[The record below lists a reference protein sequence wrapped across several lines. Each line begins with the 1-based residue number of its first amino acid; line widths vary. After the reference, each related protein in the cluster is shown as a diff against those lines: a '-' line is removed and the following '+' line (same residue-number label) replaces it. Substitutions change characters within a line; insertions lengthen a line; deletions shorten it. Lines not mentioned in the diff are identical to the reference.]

1 MGTSLQTLS
10 RTDNTPQAINL
21 RILQEDKPLKIL
33 ETIVKAGALTSLEI
47 AKIGHLYLRIR
58 DYNREEVKIQEAF
71 GYLFARIA
79 TLVGLKGEI
88 DPIQKQEI
96 WNVIFSRFSGLSFQE
111 LYKAFQ
117 MDRSK
122 EFGDITDHFQ
132 LFDVAYISTVLEK
145 YIEWKQDVQIKHNI
159 STSGDSYKKIE
170 IVMTE
175 EEKESRTRQW
185 LIRGFKEYKDTGILP
200 VLAVPLYD
208 ALYTL
213 GMLTPYYAT
222 YTDEKRATM
231 LEAATE
237 RAKNQMSTTDNRK
250 EYALLKALCQ
260 TMKSGAQDTEGK
272 ILSIKKEVALQD
284 YYDWTIAQGIDLI
297 TELTNTPMKKLL
309 K

>member
-1 MGTSLQTLS
+1 M
-10 RTDNTPQAINL
+10 
-21 RILQEDKPLKIL
+21 KIL

-145 YIEWKQDVQIKHNI
+145 YIEWKRKTQIEHNI
-159 STSGDSYKKIE
+159 RISEKATEKMI
-170 IVMTE
+170 TE
-175 EEKESRTRQW
+175 EEKEFRTRRW
-185 LIRGFKEYKDTGILP
+185 LISGFQEYKDTGILP

-231 LEAATE
+231 LQAATE

-250 EYALLKALCQ
+250 EYALLKALYQ

-297 TELTNTPMKKLL
+297 TELTNISIKKLL